1 MNDLELLLP
10 LTKISIVAIEAL
22 PSLIDNFAFQMWTFI
37 YHRNRDGQTHI
48 ADV

>member
-22 PSLIDNFAFQMWTFI
+22 PSFIDRFAFQM
-37 YHRNRDGQTHI
+37 
-48 ADV
+48 